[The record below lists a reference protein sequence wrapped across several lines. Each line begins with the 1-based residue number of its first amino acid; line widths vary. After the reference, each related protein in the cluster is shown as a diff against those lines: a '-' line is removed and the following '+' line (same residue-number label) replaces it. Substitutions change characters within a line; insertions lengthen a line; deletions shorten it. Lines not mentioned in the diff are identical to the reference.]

1 MGTQTKSVGDR
12 LPISDAFRERAS
24 DIVNDHIRKILLG
37 PGLLTLFLVFIYPVV
52 YMFYQS
58 FFTNIT
64 SGFDG
69 EFVGLQNY
77 ATLFQSGRFIGNFI
91 TTLQY
96 SFGSV
101 IFATLAGLGIAL
113 AIQQVESDRLQD
125 IYVSLVMAAWSIP
138 LATAGL
144 MWRWILQGQT
154 GVLNTILQE
163 LGLITTNI
171 PWLADST
178 LALVAVT
185 FVDGWVRM
193 PFAMII
199 IYAGLQ
205 SIPQHMYDAV
215 KVDGATTLEAFRHVT
230 LPYLRPSL
238 FVAILIN
245 WMFSWRAF
253 DIVFGMT
260 NGGPGTATEVLS
272 ITLYRQGM
280 ELFKFGYTNAI
291 AVVLV
296 LVTMIV
302 GAFYVKVILQ
312 RVDEA

>member
-1 MGTQTKSVGDR
+1 MATEKTPISSRFPMYDR
-12 LPISDAFRERAS
+12 LRERVS
-24 DIVNDHIRKILLG
+24 HTVNNHIEKVLLG
-37 PGLLTLFLVFIYPVV
+37 PALLVLFLVFVYPVV

-58 FFTNIT
+58 FFTNIS

-77 ATLFQSGRFIGNFI
+77 ITLFQSDRFIHNFI

-101 IFATLAGLGIAL
+101 AFATVTGLAVAL
-113 AIQQVESDRLQD
+113 ALKQVENDRLRD
-125 IYVSLVMAAWSIP
+125 VYVSLILAAWSIP

-154 GVLNTILQE
+154 GILNEALID
-163 LGLITTNI
+163 LGLISTNI
-171 PWLADST
+171 TWLANDT
-178 LALVAVT
+178 LALLSVI

-199 IYAGLQ
+199 LYAGLQ
-205 SIPQHMYDAV
+205 SIPEHMYDAV

-253 DIVFGMT
+253 DIVFAMT

-272 ITLYRQGM
+272 ITLYREGM
-280 ELFKFGYTNAI
+280 ELFRFGYTNAI

-296 LVTMIV
+296 LVTMVV

-312 RVDEA
+312 RVDEV